1 MILKE
6 ENYLYVD
13 LQPLFAK
20 AAQLETTKKTGEAPT
35 EQSDDTATTDLPT
48 DKEQESTHK
57 AWGDRLVS
65 RLAEN
70 RQLGQSKKPEEEI
83 IQAFFKEYFNNV
95 WGGAAAEQLIKIG
108 ALLRDDLQKL
118 GWDKTTNPI
127 LGFISQKY
135 VSENLLA
142 TKLLNGNTY
151 KALHNALAKKLVGHG
166 EFMGTRNYNLIYCRS
181 FYNRLPADMIKYLE
195 IQAKFL
201 PASATKYTV
210 EDQKRNR
217 VALLALKNNTG
228 KTAEERAAFQVKF
241 GNDLKTIPHM
251 LDAEAKLLD
260 FDTADAVSQ
269 KFGNSSSVNKKEKD
283 PANVVAADEAAIA
296 SLVKQLAGKPA
307 HQQALMQQLAFT
319 ASESSIKNINAFLS
333 QDKFSRISAGDV
345 FAASLALRKVI
356 NSVKFDDKAIS
367 ALIAGLNNNGKAQQ

>member
-20 AAQLETTKKTGEAPT
+20 AAQLDTAKKTGEAPA
-35 EQSDDTATTDLPT
+35 EQSDETATTDLPT
-48 DKEQESTHK
+48 DKEQGSTHK
-57 AWGDRLVS
+57 AWGNRLVS

-70 RQLGQSKKPEEEI
+70 RQLGQSKKPEDEI

-95 WGGAAAEQLIKIG
+95 WGGAAGEQLIKIG
-108 ALLRDDLQKL
+108 ALLRDDIQKL
-118 GWDKTTNPI
+118 GWDKATNPI
-127 LGFISQKY
+127 LAFIAQQY
-135 VSENLLA
+135 VTENLLA

-151 KALHNALAKKLVGHG
+151 KALHNALAKKLVGHS

-195 IQAKFL
+195 IQAKEKFL
-201 PASATKYTV
+201 PASATKYTI
-210 EDQKRNR
+210 EAQQRNR
-217 VALLALKNNTG
+217 VAFLALKNNTG
-228 KTAEERAAFQVKF
+228 NTAEERAAFQIKF

-251 LDAEAKLLD
+251 LVAEAKLLD
-260 FDTADAVSQ
+260 LDTVEAISQ
-269 KFGNSSSVNKKEKD
+269 KFGNSATKKDND
-283 PANVVAADEAAIA
+283 PAKAAADDAAVA

-307 HQQALMQQLAFT
+307 LQQALMQQLAFT
-319 ASESSIKNINAFLS
+319 ASEASIKNINAFLS

-345 FAASLALRKVI
+345 FEASLALRKVV
-356 NSVKFDDKAIS
+356 NSVKFDDSAIS
-367 ALIAGLNNNGKAQQ
+367 ALIAGFNNNGKTQQ